1 MKEDLAMNINQAE
14 KDNLY
19 KGLGLFL
26 EAFRPFLVSV
36 LMRKAGEN
44 WVGEF
49 EHTLSPQQL
58 ENWNEGL
65 RNGTPPEALIDFHHF
80 KYFAI
85 KNKDLLKPDFGKKVN
100 DVPNWLNEIADVRHK
115 IAHFKEIEEDEA
127 AKAWIHMKAIARL
140 LKMDELEAEIV
151 KLRDSKA
158 AEQKAKSKKPEA
170 APSPS
175 ASGVTMPWFRVVT
188 PHLDIRQGRLDE
200 SVFAANLAEVA
211 LGGGREIY
219 SNPVVFFSKT
229 YFTSGIKTI
238 AKTVIKGLNGT
249 EDAEN
254 RVMSLQTGFGGGKTH
269 TLISLYHICKWGRK
283 AAESESVSELLS
295 YTGKPEFESANIAVF
310 TNTTN
315 DPVQGRQVDGITIST
330 LWGEL
335 AYQLGGKAAYEIIRK
350 NDEQLISP
358 AGLFK
363 QVLAAAKP
371 ALILIDELADYCV
384 KASGRKVGNSTLG
397 DQTVSFMQE
406 LTQAVSES
414 ENCVAII
421 TLPASATEV
430 GNTAQAHQ
438 ILSSLEQRVRRVGS
452 DTKPVADEEIYEVIR
467 RRLFEDIGDAAQVE
481 AVASKYLQMY
491 QENWMELPPHA
502 TKADYKEKIKK
513 SYPFHPELIDVFRV
527 RWASSH
533 TFQRTRGVLRLL
545 AAIVSDLWKR
555 QNSLTGSNLL
565 IDTGDVNFANLDALS
580 GQLKSLFGNAFE
592 AVITADV
599 SGSTSNAF
607 KIDENK
613 PQFRQ
618 WCLAQSIASTVLL
631 NSFGSDGAN
640 KGVSIPDLKLNLLEP
655 DGFNHN
661 SINGALDELEAAA
674 YYLYYAQSGTNRRFW
689 FHTKPNINIL
699 INQVK
704 NDIATADIE
713 AEILRRINEKSRY
726 VQPFNVLVNP
736 AGDVPEQTRLTLVI
750 LSPQHRADGNNLADN
765 TKKFVE
771 QVATKKGNSERIYRN
786 TMLFLAPS
794 EYGRIQLIVAIKDY
808 LACKK
813 ISDDYGSQLERD
825 QKEDLRKKIE
835 EASKQAEVALVNAY
849 STVLKHSVKNGFD
862 SLTVK
867 QFKET
872 FDGQINYQVFS
883 ALKDEE
889 WLLDSVGLG
898 TLRNN
903 NLLPT
908 VEVPIKAKD
917 VYEAFI
923 RFDDK
928 PMITDAEAVRK
939 SLIKYCYE
947 GAFCIASSD
956 GKEFTKFYLKEN
968 VPFLDVN
975 DPNYWLVDKSLKPA
989 EAPTSPTEGIDA
1001 VPTPSQKADTVTD
1014 EGEISQKKDGDRVR
1028 EFRSITISGRVPLE
1042 RYTELFNYFITPF
1055 AMGGNKIEIEVSF
1068 KIASSESSPLDES
1081 KQQYKSAKE
1090 AAKQLGL
1097 SFEEETK

>member
-1 MKEDLAMNINQAE
+1 MNIFQIE
-14 KDNLY
+14 RDNLY

-36 LMRKAGEN
+36 LMRRAGDD
-44 WVGEF
+44 WAREF
-49 EHTLSPQQL
+49 ENTLSPQQL
-58 ENWNEGL
+58 ENWKDGL

-85 KNKDLLKPDFGKKVN
+85 KNKDLLKEDFGRKVN
-100 DVPNWLNEIADVRHK
+100 DLPNWLSEIADVRHK
-115 IAHFKEIEEDEA
+115 IAHFKEIDEDEA
-127 AKAWIHMKAIARL
+127 AKAWIHMKAIAKL
-140 LKMDELEAEIV
+140 LNMNELETEIV
-151 KLRDSKA
+151 KLKENQA
-158 AEQKAKSKKPEA
+158 AEQKVKAKKA
-170 APSPS
+170 TAVATPSN
-175 ASGVTMPWFRVVT
+175 SGITLPWFRAVT

-219 SNPVVFFSKT
+219 SNPVLFFSKT
-229 YFTSGIKTI
+229 FFTSGIKTI

-269 TLISLYHICKWGRK
+269 TLISLYHICNWGKK
-283 AAESESVSELLS
+283 ATKSESVSELLS
-295 YTGKPEFESANIAVF
+295 YTGAPEFEKANIAVF

-315 DPVQGRQVDGITIST
+315 DPVQGRQAEGITIST

-335 AYQLGGKAAYEIIRK
+335 AFQLGGKPAYEIIRK

-363 QVLAAAKP
+363 QVLAITKP
-371 ALILIDELADYCV
+371 ALILIDELADYCI
-384 KASGRKVGNSTLG
+384 KASGRKVGNSSLA
-397 DQTVSFMQE
+397 DQTISFMQE

-421 TLPASATEV
+421 TLPASPSEV

-438 ILSSLEQRVRRVGS
+438 ILTALEQRVRRVGS

-467 RRLFEDIGDAAQVE
+467 RRLFEDIGDDGHIE

-491 QENWMELPPHA
+491 QEHWMELPSNA
-502 TKADYKEKIKK
+502 TKSEYKEKIKK
-513 SYPFHPELIDVFRV
+513 SYPFHPELVDVFRL

-533 TFQRTRGVLRLL
+533 SFQRTRGVLRLL
-545 AAIVSDLWKR
+545 ASIVSDLWSR
-555 QNSLTGSNLL
+555 QTALTGPNLL
-565 IDTGDVNFANLDALS
+565 IDTGDVNFANLDALT

-607 KIDENK
+607 KIDQNK

-618 WCLAQSIASTVLL
+618 WNLAEAIASTILL

-640 KGVSIPDLKLNLLEP
+640 KGVAISDIKLNLLEP

-661 SINGALDELEAAA
+661 SINGALDEFEASA

-704 NDIATADIE
+704 NDIKTTEIE
-713 AEILRRINEKSRY
+713 AEVLKRINEKSRL
-726 VQPFNVLVNP
+726 VQPFNVLVSP
-736 AGDVPEQTRLTLVI
+736 SGDVPEQTKLTLVI
-750 LSPQHRADGNNLADN
+750 LSLQHCADANDITDK
-765 TKKFVE
+765 TKKYVE
-771 QVATKKGNSERIYRN
+771 QIATKKGNSDRTYRN

-794 EYGRIQLIVAIKDY
+794 DYGKVQLVVAVKEY
-808 LACKK
+808 LACTK

-825 QKEDLRKKIE
+825 QKEDLKKKIDE
-835 EASKQAEVALVNAY
+835 TSKQVEVALVNAY
-849 STVLKHSVKNGFD
+849 STLLKYSVKKGID
-862 SLTVK
+862 LLTVK
-867 QFKET
+867 QFRET
-872 FDGQINYQVFS
+872 IDGQINYNVLS

-889 WLLDSVGLG
+889 WLLDSIGLG

-908 VEVPIKAKD
+908 VDTVIKAKD
-917 VYEAFI
+917 VYDAFL
-923 RFDDK
+923 RYDDK

-939 SLIKYCYE
+939 SLIKYCFE
-947 GAFCIASSD
+947 GAFCIASGD
-956 GKEFTKFYLKEN
+956 GKEFTKYYLQEN
-968 VPFLDVN
+968 VAFLDVN

-989 EAPTSPTEGIDA
+989 EVKTTVDPPETTTPVTPKKEEGKERDDTSPTD
-1001 VPTPSQKADTVTD
+1001 VK
-1014 EGEISQKKDGDRVR
+1014 
-1028 EFRSITISGRVPLE
+1028 EFRSITISGSVPLE
-1042 RYTELFNYFITPF
+1042 RYSELFNYFITPF
-1055 AMGGNKIEIEVSF
+1055 AMRGNKIDIQVSF
-1068 KIASSESSPLDES
+1068 KVNATENAALNEST
-1081 KQQYKSAKE
+1081 QQYKSAKE
-1090 AAKQLGL
+1090 AAKQLKL
-1097 SFEEETK
+1097 DFFEEKK